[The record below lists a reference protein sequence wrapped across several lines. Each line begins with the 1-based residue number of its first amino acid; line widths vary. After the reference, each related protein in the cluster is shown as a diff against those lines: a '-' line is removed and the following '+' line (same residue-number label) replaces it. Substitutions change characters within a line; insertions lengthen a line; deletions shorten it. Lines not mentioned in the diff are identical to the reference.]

1 MSKLEDSRAFA
12 SSRRTSARKKVKPT
26 KAALAKAS
34 GHIVEID
41 YINYRGERRVRKIRP
56 IAKSMIFGSNEWHA
70 MPQWLFDA
78 VDVDTGLTKTF
89 AMSGIHSWKSAK

>member
-1 MSKLEDSRAFA
+1 MSKLEDLAFA
-12 SSRRTSARKKVKPT
+12 SSRLTKAARKKVKPT
-26 KAALAKAS
+26 KAALAKSS

-89 AMSGIHSWKSAK
+89 ALSGIHSWKAAK